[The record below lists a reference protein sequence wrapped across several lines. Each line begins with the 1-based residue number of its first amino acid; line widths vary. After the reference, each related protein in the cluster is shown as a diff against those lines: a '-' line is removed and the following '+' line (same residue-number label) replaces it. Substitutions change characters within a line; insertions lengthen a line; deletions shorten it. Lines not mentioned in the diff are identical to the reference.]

1 ERTNE
6 LMYLITEVIPNS
18 LEAVLEVTK
27 LDKLFKFVA
36 NDTLEFD
43 FDEEFK
49 QLETDTEVLIDE
61 YNKIVRAY
69 NETGEIHYSKTFLS
83 LNEKCGVKRRYIE
96 VFIPGIKKAY
106 DLISDEQI
114 EERFNLESNNQVGT
128 SITHIR
134 KFYKIKLFMDTDEF
148 LNIKEPLKL
157 VSIYNPSTEHLLVKT
172 NRADLASNYTEALT
186 RIINENKS
194 IIRQI
199 GKVNINPIYESVH
212 LDGDITEISFVIVYP
227 NGNPPLDRHNILRD
241 SFAKEEEVKLIGT
254 DEMPLRKEPIEEYIN
269 EKGKKGYLKNIFTKG
284 DFRTKIKQINN
295 LNADKR

>member
-1 ERTNE
+1 
-6 LMYLITEVIPNS
+6 
-18 LEAVLEVTK
+18 
-27 LDKLFKFVA
+27 
-36 NDTLEFD
+36 
-43 FDEEFK
+43 
-49 QLETDTEVLIDE
+49 
-61 YNKIVRAY
+61 
-69 NETGEIHYSKTFLS
+69 
-83 LNEKCGVKRRYIE
+83 
-96 VFIPGIKKAY
+96 
-106 DLISDEQI
+106 
-114 EERFNLESNNQVGT
+114 
-128 SITHIR
+128 
-134 KFYKIKLFMDTDEF
+134 MDTDEF

-284 DFRTKIKQINN
+284 AFRTKIKQINN